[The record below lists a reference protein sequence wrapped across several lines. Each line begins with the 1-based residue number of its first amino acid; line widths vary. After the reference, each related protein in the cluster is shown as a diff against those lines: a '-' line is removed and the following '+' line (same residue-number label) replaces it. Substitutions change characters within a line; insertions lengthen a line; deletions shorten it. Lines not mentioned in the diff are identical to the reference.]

1 MRESVRFAVL
11 CLSFAGAVQA
21 ADLREVK
28 DPAALATMFPAA
40 AKVRVVN
47 VWATWCVPCVEEM
60 PVLSSIDRTF
70 GDEVALLGI
79 TLDDMIPCDRTD
91 TKRRVVSF
99 LDAKQVA
106 FPNAY
111 YTGSSDA
118 LADQLRIDGAIP
130 VTIIYDGKGKEL
142 WRLQGTLERDATIRK
157 IREFLRRKS

>member
-1 MRESVRFAVL
+1 L
-11 CLSFAGAVQA
+11 HA

-28 DPAALATMFPAA
+28 DPAAIAKMFPPA

-47 VWATWCVPCVEEM
+47 IWATWCVPCVEEM

-70 GDEVALLGI
+70 GDEVAMLGI
-79 TLDDMIPCDRTD
+79 TLDDMIPGDRTD
-91 TKRRVVSF
+91 TKKRVASF
-99 LDAKQVA
+99 LDAKHVA

-130 VTIIYDGKGKEL
+130 VTIIYDGRGNEL
-142 WRLQGTLERDATIRK
+142 WRLQGTLDRDDTIRK
-157 IREFLRRKS
+157 IREFLRRKP